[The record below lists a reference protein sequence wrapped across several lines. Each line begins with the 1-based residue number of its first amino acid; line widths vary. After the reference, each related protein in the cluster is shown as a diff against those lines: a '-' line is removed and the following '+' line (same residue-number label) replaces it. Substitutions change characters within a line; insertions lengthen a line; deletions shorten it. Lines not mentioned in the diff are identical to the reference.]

1 MNLDSASLTSLG
13 KHCARLCSAIH
24 CEVGFSFCYDFKLR
38 PWVFRLCRNGVL
50 LFVFYYF
57 INISVTSK
65 DFEEATALKKSIEM
79 LGQTKKRLV

>member
-1 MNLDSASLTSLG
+1 M
-13 KHCARLCSAIH
+13 
-24 CEVGFSFCYDFKLR
+24 GFSALPEWGFI
-38 PWVFRLCRNGVL
+38 
-50 LFVFYYF
+50 FVFYYF